1 MEEGVANLQAWALGD
16 LQVFVELGMFVG
28 IWVVGI
34 TQRDSTACI
43 WFSKSCV
50 AQRLKTL
57 LLRYIVGAKMSP
69 EEMDVVLFAILSIIK
84 ILEGRLGG

>member
-43 WFSKSCV
+43 
-50 AQRLKTL
+50 
-57 LLRYIVGAKMSP
+57 
-69 EEMDVVLFAILSIIK
+69 
-84 ILEGRLGG
+84 